1 MTENSVAED
10 ESCASIGDVDDPF
23 IQELKK
29 ECELEQAA
37 AKKEKENYWE
47 EQLNKVEK
55 GEEPAESEEEPATAV
70 AMASASTASP
80 DEATKASAKKKGIE
94 KDVTID
100 EAPQIVKQYQRK
112 EVSRG
117 TVRKFFLPYL
127 FNRATSFNFAKSAA
141 FLVIAKSIGI
151 ASPFLLK
158 NIVNSLTVAFGTV
171 GASTVASGAAVA
183 AGAFSLKKTIWT
195 VGLWGWSRIFSAVF
209 LCWQMDSVTA
219 GIQKGIRK
227 VASASFD
234 HQLDLD
240 LYYHKQ
246 GSKNTVFEINRALR
260 SLDQGLRF
268 FLGFFA

>member
-1 MTENSVAED
+1 MDS
-10 ESCASIGDVDDPF
+10 
-23 IQELKK
+23 
-29 ECELEQAA
+29 
-37 AKKEKENYWE
+37 EKE
-47 EQLNKVEK
+47 
-55 GEEPAESEEEPATAV
+55 PSTAV
-70 AMASASTASP
+70 SMASAATANL
-80 DEATKASAKKKGIE
+80 DEAKQAGGKKEVIE

-127 FNRATSFNFAKSAA
+127 FNRGTSFNFMKSLT

-158 NIVNSLTVAFGTV
+158 NIVNSLTMAFGTV

-183 AGAFSLKKTIWT
+183 AGAFSLQKTIFT
-195 VGLWGWSRIFSAVF
+195 VGLWGWSRIFSSVF

-227 VASASFD
+227 IASASFD

-240 LYYHKQ
+240 LYYHKK

-260 SLDQGLRF
+260 SLD
-268 FLGFFA
+268 